1 MPKAKTNRVRKS
13 LSLPRFTPDEG
24 TTLAMVA
31 DYYNDLPSDERSTLI
46 RELLVMCLL
55 PHALHHSGQKTH
67 LQVRDAYLIARRMA
81 ENHFGIMAVELGMSA
96 LVYTYVP
103 QPLSAPIKVDEN
115 VRNGNMRSSSTEV
128 VEESSSSE
136 DNSSLI
142 TGQVEAGFM
151 GSLFG

>member
-1 MPKAKTNRVRKS
+1 MPKAKANRVRKS

-24 TTLAMVA
+24 TTLATVA
-31 DYYNDLPSDERSTLI
+31 DYYNNLPSDERSTLI

-55 PHALHHSGQKTH
+55 PQAKHKSGQTQQ
-67 LQVRDAYLIARRMA
+67 QVRDAYLIARRMA
-81 ENHFGIMAVELGMSA
+81 ENHFGIMAVELGLDA
-96 LVYTYVP
+96 LAYTYVP
-103 QPLSAPIKVDEN
+103 QPLGTPIKVDEN
-115 VRNGNMRSSSTEV
+115 GGNGSTHSPSSYV
-128 VEESSSSE
+128 VEESSSAE